1 MEKSLRDRANV
12 AIEELRKRGLSNGS
26 SLGNHSGFND
36 SVADLIESLL
46 AEYDKVDTVRATLP
60 NGMALKAVAYEDEHN
75 PAIDIYLEDGSDELP
90 IVAFVEYNKDKPI
103 GKEICVGAYVST
115 QEDTTYYR
123 SWKE

>member
-1 MEKSLRDRANV
+1 MEKSLRERANV

-60 NGMALKAVAYEDEHN
+60 NGMAIKAVAFDDEHN
-75 PAIDIYLEDGSDELP
+75 PAIDIYLEDGSSELP
-90 IVAFVEYNKDKPI
+90 ILAFVEFNKDKPE
-103 GKEICVGAYVST
+103 GKEICVGAYIST